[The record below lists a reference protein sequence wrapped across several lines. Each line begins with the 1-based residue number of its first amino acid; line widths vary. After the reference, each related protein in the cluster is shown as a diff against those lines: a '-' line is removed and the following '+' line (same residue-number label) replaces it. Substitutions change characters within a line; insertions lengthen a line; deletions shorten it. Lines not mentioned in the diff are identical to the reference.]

1 MGVYEYFSIYC
12 IIKSWED
19 FMLDNL
25 VDNRKLE
32 KYNEHITRLEDLF
45 KSVVIVGNYEEY
57 RLAPCL
63 MLFNFIDL
71 LRGVTILDS
80 NHMVT
85 SGNIIIRSMFE
96 ILLDFLYCE
105 TDRKL
110 YLRFGEYQD
119 VNRVLLY
126 KSVPQNIKDKDIINK
141 IRMNLNDIDPDKM
154 ISEVTDTDYM
164 VAIPVSDSKA
174 SGVAIWS
181 KDFFIDM
188 MEEER
193 KADESLE
200 DAESNDYDSDDSYD
214 DSDTY
219 DSDDSYDDSSYDD
232 TSSDDD
238 GEPATATG
246 SGHWGGGIAE

>member
-1 MGVYEYFSIYC
+1 
-12 IIKSWED
+12 
-19 FMLDNL
+19 MLDNL

-119 VNRVLLY
+119 VNCVLLY
-126 KSVPQNIKDKDIINK
+126 KSVPQNIKDKVDKEDYNNITVPNFERFKIKYNIKNEKKELSNWCGKSIFQRVKIVSKKIPEILDLYYNIYKLNCDYTHNYAGTITQYVNYNNKSLNANYSNKHNKDKFCLIRQINSLTDIFYNEFK
-141 IRMNLNDIDPDKM
+141 KQYANVSLANL
-154 ISEVTDTDYM
+154 E
-164 VAIPVSDSKA
+164 
-174 SGVAIWS
+174 
-181 KDFFIDM
+181 F
-188 MEEER
+188 
-193 KADESLE
+193 
-200 DAESNDYDSDDSYD
+200 
-214 DSDTY
+214 
-219 DSDDSYDDSSYDD
+219 
-232 TSSDDD
+232 
-238 GEPATATG
+238 
-246 SGHWGGGIAE
+246 